1 MKLDVSDALSHPG
14 QEYLFSGLQAIA
26 DQEIGGDTVRIDDCA
41 VEGEF
46 LSDEEGN
53 ISVRGKLK
61 TVAHAPCAN
70 CLEDAQAE
78 IENEFD
84 ETFIRNGDM
93 EDNEIFAYQGHE
105 VSLDKVVMS
114 YAVMALPIR
123 FLCRED
129 CPGFEYRDP
138 EAVPSA
144 GDPISVRG
152 TAAIASKQRGG
163 VIHGSSERENLEGSQ
178 TQPPRQ
184 LEAVSA
190 GDRQMPPVRTDEA
203 VPSRVQELRLL

>member
-1 MKLDVSDALSHPG
+1 MPG
-14 QEYLFSGLQAIA
+14 QEYRFSGLQAIA

-41 VEGEF
+41 IEGGF
-46 LSDEEGN
+46 LSDEDGN
-53 ISVRGKLK
+53 ISVKGKLR

-84 ETFIRNGDM
+84 EVFRRNGDM
-93 EDNEIFAYQGHE
+93 EDDEIFAYQGHE
-105 VSLDKVVMS
+105 IFLDKLVMS

-138 EAVPSA
+138 EAVMALPK
-144 GDPISVRG
+144 GKISKARKHSRRANWKLTLPGIGKCPQCGQMKLSHRVCKNCG
-152 TAAIASKQRGG
+152 YYNG
-163 VIHGSSERENLEGSQ
+163 VQVIVNK
-178 TQPPRQ
+178 
-184 LEAVSA
+184 
-190 GDRQMPPVRTDEA
+190 DEEKNA
-203 VPSRVQELRLL
+203 

>member
-26 DQEIGGDTVRIDDCA
+26 DQEIGGDIVRIDDWA
-41 VEGEF
+41 VEGVF
-46 LSDEEGN
+46 LSDEDGN
-53 ISVRGKLK
+53 ISVRGKLS

-70 CLEDAQAE
+70 CLEDATAD

-84 ETFIRNGDM
+84 EVFQRGGDP
-93 EDNEIFAYQGHE
+93 EDDEIFAYEGHE
-105 VSLDKVVMS
+105 VSLDKLVMS

-138 EAVPSA
+138 DAV
-144 GDPISVRG
+144 R
-152 TAAIASKQRGG
+152 
-163 VIHGSSERENLEGSQ
+163 SEPGIQFPFSGLQ
-178 TQPPRQ
+178 
-184 LEAVSA
+184 
-190 GDRQMPPVRTDEA
+190 QMLDNNEEV
-203 VPSRVQELRLL
+203 